1 MSGGEREATAWFE
14 RLYAAAE
21 SGDAVIPWDKGAPHP
36 LLEDWVRHAR
46 PEGRGRRALVVGAGF
61 GHDAELLA
69 GLGFDTVAFDISPTA
84 VRTARALHPGSRVE
98 YVTADLLDPP
108 SAWRAAFDFVVEVI
122 TVQALP
128 EPLRAEAIANVVAMV
143 APGGA
148 LLVISAARGA
158 DEHVEGPPWPLTR
171 ATIESF
177 ATPDLRLIQ
186 VIQSPSPTNPTLQRW
201 RAEYLRDVP

>member
-171 ATIESF
+171 AEIDAF
-177 ATPDLRLIQ
+177 AAGDLEPVRVEDLRDAP
-186 VIQSPSPTNPTLQRW
+186 VRRW
-201 RAEYLRDVP
+201 RAELRRPSV